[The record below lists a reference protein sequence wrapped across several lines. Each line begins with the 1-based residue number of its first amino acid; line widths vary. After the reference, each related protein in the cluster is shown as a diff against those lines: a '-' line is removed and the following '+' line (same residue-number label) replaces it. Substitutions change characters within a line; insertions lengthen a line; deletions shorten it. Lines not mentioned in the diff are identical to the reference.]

1 MNKIILSGI
10 DLKAVEHPDDK
21 SLRGTLDNIPKFK
34 SFMMNSVCTLRE
46 KCVAVEY
53 AGNGIHVSET
63 CLPLLHEILVDV
75 CRTLD
80 INKIP
85 DFSLMWLY
93 EITAGTEGALNPHI
107 TAMSGA
113 VDLLEKDELAFLLG
127 HEIGH
132 QACGHKPYHVFLE
145 SLYMP
150 VVSWIPG
157 GKIWITLVRSKL
169 LKWYRF
175 SDFTADRVGLLACQ
189 DINVA
194 LTTMVKMSGIPKK
207 YFSKI
212 NVDSFIKQ
220 AVEFDSM
227 FKGGVGSL
235 INYLSINSAFSP
247 WLVLRAANLL
257 NWYESGEY
265 NIIMNS
271 YKQ

>member
-1 MNKIILSGI
+1 MNKRVLAGI
-10 DLKAVEHPDDK
+10 DLKTVEHSEDK
-21 SLRGTLDNIPKFK
+21 ALREALDNIPKFK
-34 SFMMNSVCTLRE
+34 SFMMNSVCALRE
-46 KCVAVEY
+46 KCIAVEY
-53 AGNGIHVSET
+53 AGNGIHVSENS
-63 CLPLLHEILVDV
+63 LSELHRQLLDV
-75 CRTLD
+75 CMTLGV
-80 INKIP
+80 NKVP

-93 EITAGTEGALNPHI
+93 DIAAGTEGAINPHI

-113 VDLLEKDELAFLLG
+113 IDLLTKDELSFLLG

-150 VVSWIPG
+150 VINWIPG
-157 GKIWITLVRSKL
+157 GKAWIALVRTKL
-169 LKWYRF
+169 LNWYRY

-194 LTTMVKMSGIPKK
+194 LTTMVKMSGVPKK

-227 FKGGVGSL
+227 FADRMGGI
-235 INYLSINSAFSP
+235 INYISINSAFSP

-257 NWYESGEY
+257 NWYKSGEY
-265 NIIMNS
+265 ELTIN
-271 YKQ
+271 KCD